1 MRADRKKSYAPNA
14 KRSTLHTMSSAR
26 VVITGLG
33 AVSPLGLTVGDMW
46 GGLCSG
52 RCGIS
57 EITAF
62 DPVGFSC
69 KLAGQV
75 PDYRIQQYVP
85 KTYRKAVKLMSRDI
99 ELAVIAANEALTDSG
114 LITKG
119 IDPENVN
126 IDPTRVAIN
135 LGAGLIS
142 CDLVE
147 LAPAVAASTTDGKFD
162 IRKWGKEGLELVTP
176 LWLLKYL
183 PNMLA
188 CHIGIIHDIQGPSNS
203 ITCAEASAHLAIGE
217 ASQIIARGG
226 SDIALAGGA
235 EAKVN
240 PIVMIRQ
247 CLLQR
252 ATSENNNAPASSC
265 RPFDA
270 DAKGAVFGE
279 GAGVLILE
287 NLKNA
292 KRRDA
297 KIYAEVAGVGQSN
310 NINPA
315 YEHLEPDGKGIQI
328 AIEKAMADA
337 QIEAED
343 LDLIVPHGTGIA
355 ADDLAEAGAIEAALG
370 EAATKVAVW
379 PTKSML
385 SNTGAASGALDVIAA
400 VCAMAD
406 GTIPAARNCDR
417 KADGCNLNIVKHQK
431 QANIRYALCSSYTY
445 GGQTAAV
452 VLKNFDGKTVN

>member
-1 MRADRKKSYAPNA
+1 MD
-14 KRSTLHTMSSAR
+14 SAR

-33 AVSPLGLTVGDMW
+33 AISPLGLTVSDMW
-46 GGLCSG
+46 EGLCAG
-52 RCGIS
+52 RCGIGK
-57 EITAF
+57 ITAF
-62 DPVGFSC
+62 DPVGFGC

-75 PDYRIQQYVP
+75 PDFKMRQYVP

-99 ELAVIAANEALTDSG
+99 ELAIIAANEALASSG
-114 LITKG
+114 LITRG
-119 IDPENVN
+119 IDPEKVNV
-126 IDPTRVAIN
+126 DPTRISIN

-147 LAPAVAASTTDGKFD
+147 LGPAVATSIADGKFD
-162 IRKWGKEGLELVTP
+162 IHKWGKEGLEMVTP

-188 CHIGIIHDIQGPSNS
+188 CHVGIIHDIQGPSNT
-203 ITCAEASAHLAIGE
+203 ITCAEASGHLAIGE
-217 ASQIIARGG
+217 ATQIIARGS
-226 SDIALAGGA
+226 SDVALAGGA

-247 CLLQR
+247 SLLKR
-252 ATSENNNAPASSC
+252 AASENETGPASAC

-270 DAKGAVFGE
+270 DAKGSVFGE
-279 GAGVLILE
+279 GAGMVVLE

-292 KRRDA
+292 QSRGA
-297 KIYAEVAGVGQSN
+297 KIYAEVVGLGQSN

-315 YEHLEPDGKGIQI
+315 YEHLEPDGYGLQI
-328 AIEKAMADA
+328 AIEKALTDA
-337 QIEAED
+337 QIEPQD
-343 LDLIVPHGTGIA
+343 LDLIIPHGTGIP
-355 ADDLAEAGAIEAALG
+355 ADDLAEATAIQAALG
-370 EAATKVAVW
+370 EAATKTAIW

-400 VCAMAD
+400 VCAMTE
-406 GTIPAARNCDR
+406 GKIPAAKNCNR
-417 KADGCNLNIVKHQK
+417 KANGCNLNIVNQPQQIKL
-431 QANIRYALCSSYTY
+431 RYALCCSYTY

-452 VLKNFDGKTVN
+452 VLKRPD